1 MAISYSA
8 VTQDDTLMRQLAE
21 RLRASET
28 RVRMLDLC
36 SPFGLFETDLDGT
49 VTYANRRMQEL
60 WGAGHTELA
69 DGSWLDLVHP
79 SDAPA
84 LLASLRDRAT
94 MGEQAESAYRLHL
107 PDGTFRRVKL
117 RTAPRTDDAGTV
129 IGLVGTVEDVTEQ
142 WLLEEQLRQAQKMEA
157 VGQLAGGVAHDFN
170 NLLTVIKTYGEF
182 MLEQIDESSPLR
194 ADAIEIQ
201 KAAGR
206 AAALT
211 RQLLAFSRKQALLP
225 RAIDLN
231 EIVLGMEPMLQ
242 RLIGEDIRI
251 ELRAAS
257 KLGAV
262 KADASQL
269 EQVVMNLVVNA
280 RDAMS
285 QGGTVT
291 IETARVQLTETT
303 RGGHGVIPG
312 PYVSLLVSDT
322 GCGMDRATRS
332 RVFEPFFTT
341 KETGR
346 GTGLGL
352 SMVYG
357 IVKQSEGYIW
367 CDSTEGVGT
376 TFTVLLPEVADS
388 RDESSEPTESTLG
401 RAQGVVLV
409 TEDEDAIRALARRIF
424 EREGF
429 TVLEARDGREA
440 IRVAAGY
447 PSQIDLLVT
456 DMVMPNVGG
465 SELFAHLRILRPDLR
480 VLFVSGYT
488 DDDIIRRGLKDAGS
502 AFLQKPFTAHALAA
516 AAHAALAT

>member
-1 MAISYSA
+1 M
-8 VTQDDTLMRQLAE
+8 QLAE
-21 RLRASET
+21 RLRTSEA
-28 RVRMLDLC
+28 RVRMLDVC
-36 SPFGLFETDLDGT
+36 SPFGLFETDVLGA
-49 VTYANRRMQEL
+49 VTYANRRMQGL
-60 WGAGHTELA
+60 WGVGHSELA
-69 DGSWLDLVHP
+69 DGSWLELVH
-79 SDAPA
+79 SEDAPV
-84 LLASLRDRAT
+84 LLAILHDRVA
-94 MGEQAESAYRLHL
+94 MAADSEGVYRLHL
-107 PDGTFRRVKL
+107 PDGSFRHLKIRTSPRV
-117 RTAPRTDDAGTV
+117 DDAGDV
-129 IGLVGTVEDVTEQ
+129 AGVVGTVEDVTDQ
-142 WLLEEQLRQAQKMEA
+142 RVLEEQLRQAQKMEA

-182 MLEQIDESSPLR
+182 MLEQLDESSPLR

-211 RQLLAFSRKQALLP
+211 RQLLTFSRKQALLP

-242 RLIGEDIRI
+242 RLIGEDIRV
-251 ELRAAS
+251 ELRTAA

-280 RDAMS
+280 RDAMPH
-285 QGGTVT
+285 GGTVT
-291 IETARVQLTETT
+291 IETSSVQLTETT

-322 GCGMDRATRS
+322 GCGMDRATRA

-357 IVKQSEGYIW
+357 IVKQSDGYVW

-376 TFTVLLPEVADS
+376 TFTVLLPEVAES
-388 RDESSEPTESTLG
+388 RNESSEPAETASA
-401 RAQGVVLV
+401 RASGVVLV
-409 TEDEDAIRALARRIF
+409 TEDEDTIRALARRIL

-447 PSQIDLLVT
+447 PAPIDLLVT

-502 AFLQKPFTAHALAA
+502 AFLQKPFTARALAA
-516 AAHAALAT
+516 AAHAALAV

>member
-1 MAISYSA
+1 
-8 VTQDDTLMRQLAE
+8 
-21 RLRASET
+21 
-28 RVRMLDLC
+28 MLDVC
-36 SPFGLFETDLDGT
+36 SPFGLFETDVRGA

-60 WGAGHTELA
+60 WGAGHGELA
-69 DGSWLDLVHP
+69 DGSWLELVHP
-79 SDAPA
+79 EDAAA
-84 LLASLRDRAT
+84 LIAVLHDRSAMAS
-94 MGEQAESAYRLHL
+94 ESEGAYRLHQ
-107 PDGTFRRVKL
+107 PDGSFRQVKI
-117 RTAPRTDDAGTV
+117 RTAPRVDDADVLVG
-129 IGLVGTVEDVTEQ
+129 IVGTVEDVTDR

-231 EIVLGMEPMLQ
+231 EIVHGMEPMLR

-251 ELRAAS
+251 ELRTS
-257 KLGAV
+257 TTLGAV

-280 RDAMS
+280 RDAMAH
-285 QGGTVT
+285 GGTLT
-291 IETARVQLTETT
+291 IETGSVQLTETT

-322 GCGMDRATRS
+322 GCGMDRATRA

-357 IVKQSEGYIW
+357 IVKQSDGYIW

-376 TFTVLLPEVADS
+376 TFTVLLPEVAES
-388 RDESSEPTESTLG
+388 RSESSEPTETSSD
-401 RAQGVVLV
+401 RASGVVLV
-409 TEDEDAIRALARRIF
+409 TEDEDTIRALARRIL

-440 IRVAAGY
+440 LRVAAGY
-447 PSQIDLLVT
+447 PSRIDLLVT

-465 SELFAHLRILRPDLR
+465 SELFAHLRLLRPDLR